1 MGAGT
6 SASTYNRQGATATCN
21 VASLVGSTTISFRI
35 RHKASLTVDFGDGT
49 TQSAYNNGYT
59 ETIFSRSYGSTGN
72 KDIKIRGCVN
82 LISEFRTGEG
92 GSVQTQPAMTMLQ
105 PEIAKLT
112 TLTTFQIQDSTANFI
127 VDTTK
132 LPPAMSTYYNAGVN
146 ESYGSIGQGGISF
159 LPATLTQFW
168 ALGSAEGHTGSISPL
183 PTALQVFVSGDNS
196 SQNFTG
202 SINSL
207 PVLLNSF
214 SIGETNSTITG
225 SIENLPLGMASFYIY
240 GSPTTQTINGDLG
253 TCLAIRPNLRSF
265 TVRGGNTISCNFATF
280 PTLAVGATTV
290 SIQLRGN
297 STVSGN
303 INQMTNRIR
312 TLQLISSFNL
322 SGDIANIPSSIESF
336 YISGVNASIITG
348 DIYSLN
354 SKPLTTFLINGM
366 SNHTVTGDLINI
378 PSTLSNLNVSAG
390 SIYGNVS
397 SLASKTNLT
406 NIQLVGT
413 TGAITGDISL
423 VGSNIISIWISGT
436 NVNLS
441 GNLSNLPTQISTL
454 NIDKCSFTY
463 PTTKVWPSVMGRVI
477 IKSNSGS
484 GLTTAEVDQLLIDL
498 DTYGL
503 SWPNSVSNREI
514 NLVTNNAARS
524 ATSNAAVA
532 SLIAKGVTVSTN

>member
-1 MGAGT
+1 
-6 SASTYNRQGATATCN
+6 
-21 VASLVGSTTISFRI
+21 
-35 RHKASLTVDFGDGT
+35 
-49 TQSAYNNGYT
+49 
-59 ETIFSRSYGSTGN
+59 
-72 KDIKIRGCVN
+72 
-82 LISEFRTGEG
+82 
-92 GSVQTQPAMTMLQ
+92 MLQ

-112 TLTTFQIQDSTANFI
+112 TLTTFQNQDSTANFI

-132 LPPAMSTYYNAGVN
+132 LPPAMSYYYNAGVN

-168 ALGSAEGHTGSISPL
+168 ALGSAEGHTGSIDPL

-290 SIQLRGN
+290 SINLRGN

-354 SKPLTTFLINGM
+354 GKPLTTFLINGM

-378 PSTLSNLNVSAG
+378 PSTISNLNVSAG
-390 SIYGNVS
+390 SIYGNIS
-397 SLASKTNLT
+397 SLSTKTNLLS
-406 NIQLVGT
+406 ISLSGT
-413 TGAITGDISL
+413 TGAITGDISS
-423 VGSNIISIWISGT
+423 VGSNIQTILITGT

-441 GNLSNLPTQISTL
+441 GNLSYLPEQVSTL
-454 NIDKCSFTY
+454 YVSKCSFGY
-463 PTTKVWPSVMGRVI
+463 PISKVWPSTMGRVI
-477 IKSNSGS
+477 IQSNVSS
-484 GLTTAEVDQLLIDL
+484 GLSMAEVDRLLIDL

-503 SWPNSVSNREI
+503 NWTNPLSTREI
-514 NLVTNNAARS
+514 NLSTNNAPRS
-524 ATSNAAVA
+524 SVSDAAVA
-532 SLIAKGVTVSTN
+532 SLVAKGVTVDTAPS